1 MVGMRRALWW
11 HLLLVLQA
19 ALAQRAVPTACDE
32 DVCRCDSFT
41 RLICHCTDTVKEITL
56 RPEGS
61 YRVPST
67 ATAIII
73 ENCERV
79 IFLTETSRKLTQLR
93 SVQLRNISNVIISER
108 ALAWSPFPTDN
119 EMNPGLRIE
128 ITNSTVYEISS
139 HAIQGRVNDILIS
152 DSHILSL
159 RPFAFSS
166 LTGVK
171 NIELTNNIFHN
182 VEIQAFKK
190 FTTSNFVLR
199 GGIAKIL
206 PSRFLSDVEV
216 TNFFRIEGVTIDQ
229 LSSLTFLVSLPK
241 RVLIENNIIDTLNA
255 DSFRITSRGPVT
267 FRNNTVTTVGKG
279 AFLGFTVDKDTIAS
293 MGRQELLIDNNTMTT
308 VSPTS
313 LSYNQSTLTL
323 RIDGLN
329 LNERCTCEFAEV
341 WREMLSS
348 QGGIINCWYDLE
360 GHFVSIP
367 TFIDS
372 RCGAFKQTFWIF
384 VVVGI
389 VLVLLIAGIV
399 IFFIVKRENEK
410 KKKLQIVMPDGKTYR
425 ETEFH
430 IVVERAELL
439 TTNL

>member
-1 MVGMRRALWW
+1 M
-11 HLLLVLQA
+11 
-19 ALAQRAVPTACDE
+19 
-32 DVCRCDSFT
+32 
-41 RLICHCTDTVKEITL
+41 
-56 RPEGS
+56 
-61 YRVPST
+61 PST

-79 IFLTETSRKLTQLR
+79 TFLSETARTLTQLR
-93 SVQLRNISNVIISER
+93 SVQLRNISNISISER
-108 ALAWSPFPTDN
+108 ALAWSPYSNNN

-152 DSHILSL
+152 NSHILSL

-190 FTTSNFVLR
+190 FTTSNFLLR
-199 GGIAKIL
+199 GGSASSL

-216 TNFFRIEGVTIDQ
+216 TNFFRIEGVAIEI
-229 LSSLTFLVSLPK
+229 LSSLTFLVSSPK

-255 DSFRITSRGPVT
+255 DSFRISSRGPIT

-279 AFLGFTVDKDTIAS
+279 AFLGFTVDSEVIAS
-293 MGRQELLIDNNTMTT
+293 MGRQELLIDNNTMAT
-308 VSPTS
+308 VAPTS
-313 LSYNQSTLTL
+313 LSYNQSTLIL

-329 LNERCTCEFAEV
+329 VHVTCTCQLGES
-341 WREMLSS
+341 WREILST

-360 GHFVSIP
+360 GHFISIP
-367 TFIDS
+367 TFMDS

-384 VVVGI
+384 VIVG
-389 VLVLLIAGIV
+389 VALVIFIAGVV
-399 IFFIVKRENEK
+399 IYFILRNENEK